1 MWNILIKYRSIWNFN
16 IPTPSAP
23 LGNLLKDVLFKFPSP
38 WARIVFK
45 CLNPSASFNFID
57 GHSFCKGKSSD
68 QDSLLIGQQLSGHF
82 CFNSPPQPGKGSFFT
97 PLTTDNNQMPLG
109 YWRGEF
115 VASNWSAP
123 NSVLA
128 LEIKVLLSVEP
139 SSIWTL
145 LSWI

>member
-1 MWNILIKYRSIWNFN
+1 MKLQH
-16 IPTPSAP
+16 PPPPSAP

-68 QDSLLIGQQLSGHF
+68 KGSLHIGQQLSGHF

-115 VASNWSAP
+115 VASNWSGLI
-123 NSVLA
+123 VF
-128 LEIKVLLSVEP
+128 LLWRSKLC
-139 SSIWTL
+139 SQKNL
-145 LSWI
+145 LVSEHSCLGYSQNYTSNR